1 MSSTLRAT
9 TSHPR
14 SLLSIA
20 RLNIARSRLRFATWS
35 LVRIDQTCFGR
46 SGGLAPISLPL
57 FQPPRLGA
65 VATGASLSCMVI
77 LLVFENDQHGL
88 NAIVS
93 GRQSASG
100 YLGATVAAE
109 LRVRRQILTQSG
121 PSRLRACINYTR
133 GHRKIVSLDWSA
145 LVGHR
150 RRQIS
155 NALLIAIG
163 SHFDLLA

>member
-20 RLNIARSRLRFATWS
+20 RLNIAKSRFRSAIWS

-57 FQPPRLGA
+57 FHGTRLGA
-65 VATGASLSCMVI
+65 ATGAEVSLSCMVI
-77 LLVFENDQHGL
+77 LLVSENDQHGL
-88 NAIVS
+88 ITSVP

-100 YLGATVAAE
+100 
-109 LRVRRQILTQSG
+109 
-121 PSRLRACINYTR
+121 C
-133 GHRKIVSLDWSA
+133 
-145 LVGHR
+145 
-150 RRQIS
+150 
-155 NALLIAIG
+155 
-163 SHFDLLA
+163 